1 MSNEIIRD
9 YRICKNPM
17 GATLH
22 DAKRYSNAPA
32 PREEQIFKH
41 SKVKKAGLPQEVK
54 ANKVFDFNYYK
65 NGNKLTPAKEVKPIK
80 KDKKFD
86 VKQDS
91 KGNKTSGKNL
101 N

>member
-1 MSNEIIRD
+1 MPED
-9 YRICKNPM
+9 
-17 GATLH
+17 
-22 DAKRYSNAPA
+22 
-32 PREEQIFKH
+32 
-41 SKVKKAGLPQEVK
+41 VK

-65 NGNKLTPAKEVKPIK
+65 NGNKITPAKEVKPIK
-80 KDKKFD
+80 KNKKFD